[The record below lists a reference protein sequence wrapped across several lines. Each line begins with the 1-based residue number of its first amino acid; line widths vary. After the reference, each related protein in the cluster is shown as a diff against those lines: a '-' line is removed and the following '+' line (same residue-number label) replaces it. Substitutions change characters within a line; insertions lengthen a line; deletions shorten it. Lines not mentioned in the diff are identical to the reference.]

1 MLPAMTETSD
11 KTFPKS
17 IRLLNAKDYS
27 EVFSSVDIKISTQFF
42 LCLAR
47 KRPDTNPRLGIIVAK
62 KNVRLAVNRN
72 RVKRLLRESFRHHKQ
87 DIPSYDIVLLAKH
100 SSNQAEAE
108 KISKEL
114 QYVWRKLKQK
124 AKS

>member
-1 MLPAMTETSD
+1 MTETSD
-11 KTFPKS
+11 NTFPKS

-27 EVFSSVDIKISTQFF
+27 DVFSSVDIKLSTQYF

-47 KRPDTNPRLGIIVAK
+47 KQSKQTPRLGIIVAK

-72 RVKRLLRESFRHHKQ
+72 RIKRLLRESFRTHKRE
-87 DIPSYDIVLLAKH
+87 IPEFDIVMLAKH
-100 SSNQAEAE
+100 SSNTADPE

-114 QYVWRKLKQK
+114 QYVWRKLKQR

>member
-1 MLPAMTETSD
+1 MTETSEN
-11 KTFPKS
+11 TFPKS

-27 EVFSSVDIKISTQFF
+27 DVFSSVDIKLSTQYF

-47 KRPDTNPRLGIIVAK
+47 KRSSSNPRLGIIVAK

-72 RVKRLLRESFRHHKQ
+72 RVKRLLRESFRIHKRE
-87 DIPSYDIVLLAKH
+87 IPCYDIVMLAKH
-100 SSNQAEAE
+100 SSNNADAE

>member
-1 MLPAMTETSD
+1 MTETSEN
-11 KTFPKS
+11 TFPKS

-27 EVFSSVDIKISTQFF
+27 DVFSSVDIKLSTQYF

-47 KRPDTNPRLGIIVAK
+47 KRLDTNPRLGIIVAK
-62 KNVRLAVNRN
+62 KNVRLAVDRN
-72 RVKRLLRESFRHHKQ
+72 RVKRLLRESFRIHKRE
-87 DIPSYDIVLLAKH
+87 IPCYDIVMLAKR
-100 SSNQAEAE
+100 SSNNADAE